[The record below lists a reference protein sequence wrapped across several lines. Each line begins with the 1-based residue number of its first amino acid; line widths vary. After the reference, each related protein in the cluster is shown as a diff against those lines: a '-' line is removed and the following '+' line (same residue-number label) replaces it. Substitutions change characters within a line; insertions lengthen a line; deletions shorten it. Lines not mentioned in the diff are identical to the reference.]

1 MQNNRHIDFMR
12 QALKQAEAAFGQD
25 EVPVGAVIVY
35 KDKIIAKAY
44 NQTRLLKDPTAHAEL
59 IAVTQAA
66 NYLKNERLLNTTC
79 YVTLEPCPMC
89 MGAIILA
96 RVKKLVFA
104 ADDPKAGAC
113 GSVVDLA
120 GKKKFNHTVEIEKGL
135 LAEESSFLL
144 KEFFKGK
151 RR

>member
-1 MQNNRHIDFMR
+1 M
-12 QALKQAEAAFGQD
+12 AFEQD

-35 KDKIIAKAY
+35 KDKIIAKAH
-44 NQTRLLKDPTAHAEL
+44 NQTRLLNDPTAHAEL

-66 NYLKNERLLNTTC
+66 NHLKSERLLNTTC
-79 YVTLEPCPMC
+79 YTTLEPCPMC

-104 ADDPKAGAC
+104 ADDPKTGAC

-120 GKKKFNHTVEIEKGL
+120 GNKKFNHIVEIEKGL
-135 LAEESSFLL
+135 LSKESSFLL
-144 KEFFKGK
+144 KEFFKRK
-151 RR
+151 RFSRK